1 MNDAATELSSSTYI
15 SQAPTDGPDVLR
27 NFQQYWITH
36 MSQCGPLPTIE
47 IRLENA
53 FATVQALKPREGRRL
68 DNMWTP
74 ITRRMHR
81 CLCDVVHS
89 DISIFRDFNAVF
101 RPGEMT
107 LLIGAPGSGKST
119 LLKLIAGRL
128 ADESHWNVGGVLFN
142 GKSVEELRFHPAR
155 YVALVD
161 ETDLHLPTMTVEETL
176 KFAYCCNCPSCGDV
190 DHVQTIMQILG
201 LSHVAKTVVGDQM
214 LRGCSGGERRRVTV
228 GEAWAANVRVL
239 LADRLTDGLDSQ
251 ATLDIV
257 RALRVWSHITSATV
271 ILALLQPPPEVYKYF
286 DKVCILQRTV
296 TVDGEVSNDPNPLYC
311 GPMRQSA
318 IHMRLMGYEEDST
331 RPGRRVLPIT
341 QIGRCSPEPPS
352 VSEDRVLELDID
364 AGSPYKR
371 SFFQH
376 LWLLV
381 KRQFRLEFFNR
392 GLFISR
398 ILLNTV
404 SGLATASIF
413 QTDENIQSALN
424 IRTSILFHSCMTVV
438 ISVVSHIGL
447 FGADRPVFYK
457 QRGAFFFRSFSFWIA
472 HNLFQLVFWGLLET
486 FLLSVT
492 TYWLGGLRKE
502 GWRFVVFWITL
513 YLLNII
519 SSVMFK
525 VLAILCSTVS
535 VAQAWA
541 GLVQVVFFVF
551 SGFLQP
557 WPQLPS
563 AWRWGPYISPQSYAF
578 SIMLINEFSDTTYH
592 CTPQELVRNEGTCP
606 FTKGDDWLKETYDI
620 STEGPSN
627 NIGFNF
633 FVLILWYI
641 AYFLAGGV
649 ALHWVRWNRRIMHR
663 LKAHTPESQRHYIA
677 VPPEVVMSW
686 SDVGYSVKTKQA
698 TKQLLNNISGIIKPA
713 TLMALMGPSG
723 AGKTTLL
730 DVLAGRKTEGTTTGE
745 IRLNGHPKENRAF
758 LRISGYVEQFDSHCT
773 KYTVLESLLFSAR
786 MRLGAGIP
794 TQDRQRYCE
803 NIAAALHLLPLLRI
817 PVYQLAAD
825 QRKYLGVAVE
835 LVSNPSVLFLDEPTT
850 GLDGLRAYR
859 LMGDVQ
865 TICRRAGISVICT
878 IHQPSAPLF
887 DLFSHLVLLCKG
899 GEVAYVGPTGE
910 GSQVLIAYLQG
921 IPTVSPMKGSSN
933 PAHWMLDEVGGGS
946 QPSPDKQRLIVA
958 HFAASDAQ
966 QTLQWELD
974 HYSNPLEEELV
985 FSGRYAA
992 TRGQQFAHLLS
1003 RASKVYWRSPEY
1015 TLVRTVILLIFSV
1028 IFGTSFWRMP
1038 YDADGMFLRMSFCY
1052 TTTFYCGLTYLVSAM
1067 TVLMSQRPVFYREKD
1082 AGMYSPAMYGLAYM
1096 LGEVPYFTL
1105 NGAVFVLIIWPLS
1118 DLADNFKDVV
1128 LHFIPF
1134 WLFLCMCTFLG
1145 HALAAVSPTN
1155 EVAFAVGPGIACWFS
1170 ALSGFYLSPSSIP
1183 AGYMWVYW
1191 LNPFQYT
1198 FDSMVCNM
1206 LAGRVLNCT
1215 ANYTNGTNP
1224 TANNTDLDCILV
1236 TSDNFLQFWG
1246 LRPSTLW
1253 YWMDQLVVVAYIF
1266 AWIVGAFLA
1275 LRFLQFNRR

>member
-1 MNDAATELSSSTYI
+1 MSKLIDAVPALLSAKIRRGAPLSPALLEF
-15 SQAPTDGPDVLR
+15 QAYWLGRHKEMPD
-27 NFQQYWITH
+27 
-36 MSQCGPLPTIE
+36 LPTIRIQLRQAE
-47 IRLENA
+47 
-53 FATVQALKPREGRRL
+53 VQVYCWP
-68 DNMWTP
+68 
-74 ITRRMHR
+74 
-81 CLCDVVHS
+81 DVEEVPNVSSYVKSHAKLVGLMCGWGPKVWKRILS
-89 DISIFRDFNAVF
+89 TTDMDFN
-101 RPGEMT
+101 PGSMT
-107 LLIGAPGSGKST
+107 LVLGPPGSGKT
-119 LLKLIAGRL
+119 TFLKALSGAL
-128 ADESHWNVGGVLFN
+128 HSDS
-142 GKSVEELRFHPAR
+142 RFHAKGVYYNRDEATSSPFFGDHSFAF
-155 YVALVD
+155 VD
-161 ETDLHLPTMTVEETL
+161 GADMHIPKLTVRQTVEFACECKRKGDAGQHTDVIL
-176 KFAYCCNCPSCGDV
+176 KA
-190 DHVQTIMQILG
+190 LG
-201 LSHVAKTVVGDQM
+201 LAHVAQSLVGNEVI
-214 LRGCSGGERRRVTV
+214 RGVSGGERRRLSIAEVWTS
-228 GEAWAANVRVL
+228 NLRVFL
-239 LADRLTDGLDSQ
+239 GDRISDGLDS
-251 ATLDIV
+251 ATTLDLV
-257 RALRVWSHITSATV
+257 RSLRVWCRAMDATV
-271 ILALLQPPPEVYKYF
+271 VVTLLQPPPEAFEYF
-286 DKVCILQRTV
+286 DQVVMLSNGAVSFCGTPQQGKDVLARFGSEVPESLVPATV
-296 TVDGEVSNDPNPLYC
+296 TNPRTRARWS
-311 GPMRQSA
+311 RQSSRRA
-318 IHMRLMGYEEDST
+318 ERRL
-331 RPGRRVLPIT
+331 RPRRYGRRFPARLWLCMKR
-341 QIGRCSPEPPS
+341 QLL
-352 VSEDRVLELDID
+352 LELDVAAI
-364 AGSPYKR
+364 ATK
-371 SFFQH
+371 
-376 LWLLV
+376 
-381 KRQFRLEFFNR
+381 
-392 GLFISR
+392 
-398 ILLNTV
+398 ILLNLITGLMTASLWTSFDLTPLGIFQHDALLFHICV
-404 SGLATASIF
+404 SCVLATQGHTAQFLDIKPIF
-413 QTDENIQSALN
+413 QKQNRS
-424 IRTSILFHSCMTVV
+424 
-438 ISVVSHIGL
+438 G
-447 FGADRPVFYK
+447 FYCT
-457 QRGAFFFRSFSFWIA
+457 ASFWIA
-472 HNLFQLVFWGLLET
+472 TTIYQIGWGLVESGLYVAPVY
-486 FLLSVT
+486 FICSAVRS
-492 TYWLGGLRKE
+492 LGDFMLM
-502 GWRFVVFWITL
+502 WMAA
-513 YLLNII
+513 YLLNLVCALLFRGCAIVW
-519 SSVMFK
+519 SSPGP
-525 VLAILCSTVS
+525 ANTTG
-535 VAQAWA
+535 
-541 GLVQVVFFVF
+541 GLLQVFLFLF
-551 SGFLQP
+551 SGFLIAWSDLPP
-557 WPQLPS
+557 WWKWMVWL
-563 AWRWGPYISPQSYAF
+563 SPQSYAF
-578 SIMLINEFSDTTYH
+578 SIMIQAEYRGMVIPCSPKFGCWVTS
-592 CTPQELVRNEGTCP
+592 
-606 FTKGDDWLKETYDI
+606 GDDYVLERGITIGIGETFIAGLMIFVPTVWVLLGVLLWAIKLHSRAPAVEKFQLTPTNELMLLPATPIVLTWHNI
-620 STEGPSN
+620 SYCVPKQKGL
-627 NIGFNF
+627 
-633 FVLILWYI
+633 VLLQK
-641 AYFLAGGV
+641 L
-649 ALHWVRWNRRIMHR
+649 R
-663 LKAHTPESQRHYIA
+663 KKT
-677 VPPEVVMSW
+677 VPPR
-686 SDVGYSVKTKQA
+686 KT
-698 TKQLLNNISGIIKPA
+698 LLNGVSGISRPGSM
-713 TLMALMGPSG
+713 TALMGPSG

-730 DVLAGRKTEGTTTGE
+730 DVLAGRKAEGPTAGE
-745 IRLNGHPKENRAF
+745 IRLNGHLKVNRAF